1 MLRVADSVTDCV
13 WLANTTGGRRAAPRK
28 SGQRLDDRCAGGLC
42 KYPWKA
48 VSIRYQQSKKLD
60 PHQRFSLRIGYEETI
75 HSFLYDVGRACSG
88 LLRSG
93 QSGKAS

>member
-1 MLRVADSVTDCV
+1 M
-13 WLANTTGGRRAAPRK
+13 AAHRK
-28 SGQRLDDRCAGGLC
+28 SDRRRVYRCGGGLHKC
-42 KYPWKA
+42 TWK
-48 VSIRYQQSKKLD
+48 VVGIGYQQSKKLD

-75 HSFLYDVGRACSG
+75 HSFLHDIGRACSG